1 MSTTYDLS
9 TDIGKIR
16 LLITDTDIS
25 NATFTDEEISVF
37 LGLTINDDGND
48 IYYAAAEALDTIARS
63 EVLTQ
68 KRIKLL
74 DLQTDGPAVA
84 AELRKQ
90 AERLRQKSDAETTI
104 DWAEMGLTN
113 ANKSE
118 IIWNDFMRE
127 NG

>member
-48 IYYAAAEALDTIARS
+48 IYYAAAEALDTMARS